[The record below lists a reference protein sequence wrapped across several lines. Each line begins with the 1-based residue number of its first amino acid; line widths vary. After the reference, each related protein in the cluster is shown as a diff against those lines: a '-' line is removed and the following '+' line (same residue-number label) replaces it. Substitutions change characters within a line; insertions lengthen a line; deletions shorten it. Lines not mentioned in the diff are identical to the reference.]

1 MELMNAYELLKK
13 STSMTEIIEILR
25 DLKDTYKND
34 IVIRLIP
41 INEKDPLSS
50 IYMLSAKLDKDVW
63 YLPIGEGTYDIL
75 KEVVN

>member
-13 STSMTEIIEILR
+13 STNMTEVISILR
-25 DLKDTYKND
+25 DLKDTYKNA

-50 IYMLSAKLDKDVW
+50 IYKLSAKLDKDGW
-63 YLPIGEGTYDIL
+63 YLPIGEGTYDAL
-75 KEVVN
+75 KEVIN

>member
-1 MELMNAYELLKK
+1 MNAYELLKK
-13 STSMTEIIEILR
+13 STSMTEVISILK
-25 DLKDTYKND
+25 DLKDIYKND

-50 IYMLSAKLDKDVW
+50 IYMLSAKMGKDAW

-75 KEVVN
+75 KEVIN

>member
-13 STSMTEIIEILR
+13 STSMTEVISILK

-41 INEKDPLSS
+41 KNEKDPLSS
-50 IYMLSAKLDKDVW
+50 IYMLSAKLDKDGW

-75 KEVVN
+75 KEVIN

>member
-13 STSMTEIIEILR
+13 STNMTEVINILK

-50 IYMLSAKLDKDVW
+50 IYMLSAKMGKDGW

-75 KEVVN
+75 KEVIN